1 MDEKNIIRILKIFI
15 IIGISLLLLGHYL
28 LEYAN
33 LPEKLGV
40 MGMIISASC
49 IAFGLVF
56 SLPTKIYLTFILM
69 NRENDKKNKTK
80 ID

>member
-40 MGMIISASC
+40 TGMIISASC

-69 NRENDKKNKTK
+69 NRENDEKNKTK
-80 ID
+80 TD

>member
-69 NRENDKKNKTK
+69 NREKDKKNKTK